1 MEIIIEK
8 QGCDLSLLNG
18 TSAQTPNNSIRI
30 PELSPEEIRILDGLQ
45 NPDDGWNTE
54 FHWGEEFQR
63 HVLSS
68 ILHDEVVMDQA
79 VAVVKSGYFTNEVHQ
94 LVHKIATEYWSRYES
109 LADQWW
115 IAQEID
121 EQISLKPEK
130 VRNHFHVEFNAV
142 HHYYKPGV
150 ESRKAI
156 LAKLIDF
163 AKVQA
168 TKEAFTTHLA
178 AMKEGKFAFSDTI
191 KKLESVQQLGSGT
204 DTECFDLVEYRDF
217 AESIKRA
224 YLVDEWLLAG
234 SLTVFAGQQKLGK
247 STLMFALV
255 GALLGGD
262 RWLDKFDVTQSPVLY
277 LDFENPADYVWEN
290 LVEYLPIDRLDKI
303 GHLFK
308 TPKAMPSALTAEWLK
323 KITEK
328 HQLAD
333 QKGLLIVDSGRAA
346 FNGLFADVPNWE
358 NSQGPVRS
366 ALEPLQK
373 FARESGWAVVV
384 IHHDNKSGGF
394 SGSSD
399 WEAVPDYIW
408 RLERSKDGRKL
419 KMRGRL
425 KVVPAAQVVKKNGDR
440 IEFVGSVAEVASEEA
455 EIQQAVGD
463 DTVLSLLS
471 IIKRT
476 DVTVENGMTVKQLAE
491 LSKMPDSSVRRHLN
505 RLLELDPESGRRVSV
520 KQLESTT
527 GRPPKVYFREPM
539 LAV

>member
-1 MEIIIEK
+1 MENVIENR
-8 QGCDLSLLNG
+8 GYDLSSLNG
-18 TSAQTPNNSIRI
+18 KSNQTTNNSSRI

-54 FHWGEEFQR
+54 FRWGEEFQR
-63 HVLSS
+63 HILSAM
-68 ILHDEVVMDQA
+68 LHDKVIMEQA
-79 VAVVKSGYFTNEVHQ
+79 GTLVKSGYFTNEVHQ
-94 LVHKIATEYWSRYES
+94 LVSKITNDYWTRYNTLPEN
-109 LADQWW
+109 WY
-115 IAQEID
+115 ITQEIV
-121 EQISLKPEK
+121 EQTSNKSEK
-130 VRNHFHVEFNAV
+130 QQNHFRVEFNAV
-142 HHYYKPGV
+142 YHYYKPGV
-150 ESRKAI
+150 ESRDAI

-168 TKEAFTTHLA
+168 TKAAFTSHLD
-178 AMKEGKFAFSDTI
+178 AMKNGKFAFADTI
-191 KKLESVQQLGSGT
+191 KKLESVQQLGSAT
-204 DTECFDLVEYRDF
+204 DTECFDLVEYRDY

-262 RWLDKFDVTQSPVLY
+262 RWLDKFDVTQSQVLY
-277 LDFENPADYVWEN
+277 FDFENPADYVWEN
-290 LVEYLPIDRLDKI
+290 LVEYLPVDRLDEI

-308 TPKAMPSALTAEWLK
+308 TPKAMPSALTPEWLK

-346 FNGLFADVPNWE
+346 FNGLFTDVPNWE

-408 RLERSKDGRKL
+408 RLERSKEGRKL

-440 IEFVGSVAEVASEEA
+440 IEFVGSVAEIASEEA

-463 DTVLSLLS
+463 DKVLSLLS
-471 IIKRT
+471 ITKRT

>member
-1 MEIIIEK
+1 MENEK
-8 QGCDLSLLNG
+8 ENRGPTTLSLNG
-18 TSAQTPNNSIRI
+18 QPNHSPNTPNRI
-30 PELSPEEIRILDGLQ
+30 PELTPEEIRILDGLQ
-45 NPDDGWNTE
+45 NPDDGTNTE

-63 HVLSS
+63 HVLSAM
-68 ILHDEVVMDQA
+68 LHDNVVMDQA
-79 VAVVKSGYFTNEVHQ
+79 AAVVKSGYFTNEVHQ
-94 LVHKIATEYWSRYES
+94 LVYRIAAEYWARYES
-109 LADQWW
+109 LADKWW
-115 IAQEID
+115 IAQEIED
-121 EQISLKPEK
+121 HTSLKPEK

-150 ESRKAI
+150 ESREAI
-156 LAKLIDF
+156 LEKLTTF

-168 TKEAFTTHLA
+168 TKAAFTAHLD
-178 AMKEGKFAFSDTI
+178 AMKEGKFNFSDTI
-191 KKLESVQQLGSGT
+191 KKLESVQQLGSAT

-262 RWLDKFDVTQSPVLY
+262 RWLDKFEVTQSPVLY

-290 LVEYLPIDRLDKI
+290 LVEYLPANRLEEI

-308 TPKAMPSALTAEWLK
+308 APKAMPSALTPEWLK

-328 HQLAD
+328 YRLAEE
-333 QKGLLIVDSGRAA
+333 KGLLIVDSGRAA
-346 FNGLFADVPNWE
+346 FNGLFSDVPNWE

-373 FARESGWAVVV
+373 FARDTGWAVVV
-384 IHHDNKSGGF
+384 IHHDNKSGSF

-408 RLERSKDGRKL
+408 RLERSKEGRKL

-425 KVVPAAQVVKKNGDR
+425 KVVPATQVVKKTGDR
-440 IEFVGSVAEVASEEA
+440 IEFAGSESDLAAEEDEVRK
-455 EIQQAVGD
+455 AVGD
-463 DTVLSLLS
+463 DSILDLLPV
-471 IIKRT
+471 
-476 DVTVENGMTVKQLAE
+476 VTQREVTIENGMTVKQLAE
-491 LSKMPDSSVRRHLN
+491 LSQMPDSSVRRHLK
-505 RLLELDPESGRRVSV
+505 RLLRVDPETGRRVSE
-520 KQLESTT
+520 KKLESST